1 MHDLSSAMGRIC
13 GAIVEMIKIGSHKKK
28 IIKNNTHEN
37 IFMQNLMSRIFIHMY
52 SELDAGNHKR
62 ISRNLEAIKINR

>member
-1 MHDLSSAMGRIC
+1 MLKIWDIWAGGEHMHDLSSAMGRIC

-37 IFMQNLMSRIFIHMY
+37 IFM
-52 SELDAGNHKR
+52 
-62 ISRNLEAIKINR
+62 